1 MVDGNHSGNLKL
13 SSAALICT
21 CDIPGHTKSCSAY
34 AGNQPSEMK
43 VKLLHSN
50 ARMPTRAHSSDS
62 GFDVYAISDA
72 VVPPHGHLKVE
83 LGIALEPPY
92 GHEVQ
97 VRGRSGL
104 AGKGV
109 FVHPGTVDQNFRGQ
123 IATHLF
129 NHNDKPY
136 FVTTGDRVCQLVVM
150 PIPPV
155 LLLEVTELGFTDR
168 GEKGFGSTG
177 R

>member
-1 MVDGNHSGNLKL
+1 MEKNHLEKQKS

-21 CDIPGHTKSCSAY
+21 CDVPGHTKSCSAY
-34 AGNQPSEMK
+34 VGNQALEMK
-43 VKLLHSN
+43 IKLLHPN
-50 ARMPTRAHSSDS
+50 AKMPTRAHTTDS
-62 GFDVYAISDA
+62 GFDVYAINDA
-72 VVPPHGHLKVE
+72 TVPPHGHLKVE
-83 LGIALEPPY
+83 LGIALEPPF

-104 AGKGV
+104 AGKGI

-129 NHNDKPY
+129 NHNDALYSVKA
-136 FVTTGDRVCQLVVM
+136 GDRVCQLVVM

-155 LLLEVTELGFTDR
+155 QLKEVAELGFTDR